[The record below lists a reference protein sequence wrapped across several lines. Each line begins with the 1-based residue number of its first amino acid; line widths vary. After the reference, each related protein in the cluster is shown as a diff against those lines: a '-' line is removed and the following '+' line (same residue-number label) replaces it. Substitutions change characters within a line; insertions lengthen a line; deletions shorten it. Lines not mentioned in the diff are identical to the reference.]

1 MKDRANRIEFAPLRW
16 SVLKRDGEILLLFNP
31 FVAEHERDISIS

>member
-1 MKDRANRIEFAPLRW
+1 MKDRANRIEFAPLW
-16 SVLKRDGEILLLFNP
+16 NVLKRDGEILLLFNP